1 MSSVSK
7 NQMGPVKDVDP
18 KIAEIV
24 STREIKH
31 AAIHALHEKHR
42 ENKMHKFVED
52 NFQEHV
58 QAWKPLKYAEEVVA
72 YGVNYFVKVQIA
84 PTLCVHIRVHRQKH
98 HDVWDFYSLHE
109 TIKHNQATCIWTIDE
124 PLVYFNA

>member
-7 NQMGPVKDVDP
+7 NQMGPVKDVVP

-52 NFQEHV
+52 NFQGHV
-58 QAWKPLKYAEEVVA
+58 QV
-72 YGVNYFVKVQIA
+72 GGA
-84 PTLCVHIRVHRQKH
+84 PSGDHI
-98 HDVWDFYSLHE
+98 DSSANL
-109 TIKHNQATCIWTIDE
+109 
-124 PLVYFNA
+124 